1 MTTALL
7 SWNEQKFTHDQGIF
21 AAFLA
26 IASSKDNFDRQS
38 DSICKDHLS
47 WEQHVHDA
55 TKIVPRYQ
63 RDIKQI
69 CSSSP

>member
-1 MTTALL
+1 MTTASL

-47 WEQHVHDA
+47 
-55 TKIVPRYQ
+55 
-63 RDIKQI
+63 
-69 CSSSP
+69 